1 MNPSLIQDCGYELSA
16 NQRQILTI
24 PCADALAGSGLTLAA
39 FTTFTLTVRED
50 PGWPRSGMTLNLPLD
65 PANAGGTPL
74 LTVTGTPDGTNV
86 KFTATWPTNP
96 GRKRY
101 AMDMWGSGGTA
112 GDVQLL
118 RATWL
123 TLLPSVK

>member
-1 MNPSLIQDCGYELSA
+1 MNPSLIQDCGYEISA

-50 PGWPRSGMTLNLPLD
+50 PGYPRSGMDLSAPLD
-65 PANAGGTPL
+65 PSTWEETATA
-74 LTVTGTPDGTNV
+74 TGTVDGTNV
-86 KFTATWPTNP
+86 RFAVTVTASP

-101 AMDMWGSGGTA
+101 AMDMWSSGGA
-112 GDVQLL
+112 GGAVHLL
-118 RATWL
+118 PATWL
-123 TLLPSVK
+123 TLLPSVL